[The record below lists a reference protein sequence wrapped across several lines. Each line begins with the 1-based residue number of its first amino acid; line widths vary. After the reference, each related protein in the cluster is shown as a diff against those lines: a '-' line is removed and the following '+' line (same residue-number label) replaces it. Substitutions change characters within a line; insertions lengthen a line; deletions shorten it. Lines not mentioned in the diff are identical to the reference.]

1 MNLCFFNLEEA
12 RDGKPGNGVV
22 RVATV
27 LASALRGRGH
37 RVDFYTPPPKRELKK
52 LGISAGAHFRRFL
65 RERETDVAV
74 WHMGNC
80 RVPFSLKNLPCR
92 LFCVWH
98 NAPNYRLET
107 YAERLAEKLRVPA
120 FLRGIFLSPPMRF
133 CIRRAY
139 EFYRSRAFFYACA
152 RAEKFVLLS
161 EKFISAFPPAK
172 KFPRKVCAIPNPA
185 SFAPAE
191 NPLAE
196 KKRELLFVGR
206 LENGQKRVDLLLRIW
221 ARLEKRFPE
230 WSLRVVGDGPDA
242 PKIRAFAG
250 TLGLERVSFEGFCA
264 PAPYYRD
271 AAIFCM
277 TSAFE
282 GFGMVLVEAAAFGCV
297 PVAFDSY
304 AAVRDIIDD
313 GENGVLVSAFDLD
326 AYTETLA
333 QLMRDDALRERLG
346 SAARDCVS
354 DFSADKIAA
363 RWEALFAEIS

>member
-1 MNLCFFNLEEA
+1 
-12 RDGKPGNGVV
+12 
-22 RVATV
+22 
-27 LASALRGRGH
+27 
-37 RVDFYTPPPKRELKK
+37 
-52 LGISAGAHFRRFL
+52 
-65 RERETDVAV
+65 
-74 WHMGNC
+74 MGNC

-185 SFAPAE
+185 SFAPVE

-221 ARLEKRFPE
+221 ARLEARFPE
-230 WSLRVVGDGPDA
+230 WRLRIVGDGPDVGML
-242 PKIRAFAG
+242 RELAG

-282 GFGMVLVEAAAFGCV
+282 GFPMVLLEAAAFGCV

-333 QLMRDDALRERLG
+333 QLMRDDALRERLAL
-346 SAARDCVS
+346 AARGRVAE
-354 DFSADKIAA
+354 FSPDKIAA
-363 RWEALFAEIS
+363 RWEALFAEIA